1 MDGQKFALAAAAGG
15 IAVFVAGLL
24 IYGLVFASFMQ
35 ANTMAGIHREAPRW
49 IVLGVANLATGTLL
63 TTVLGYWAKVK
74 DIPEGVRVGALL
86 GFLVILSTD
95 LTIAATSNLFPSL
108 RVAIVDM
115 LASTVIMAI
124 GGGAVGAVLTRRSS

>member
-1 MDGQKFALAAAAGG
+1 MDGQKFALAAVAGG

-35 ANTMAGIHREAPRW
+35 ANTMAGIHRDAPRW

-63 TTVLGYWAKVK
+63 TTVLGYWARVK
-74 DIPEGVRVGALL
+74 DVPDGVRVGALL
-86 GFLVILSTD
+86 GFLVILSID

-115 LASTVIMAI
+115 LAYTVILAI